1 MKLRCP
7 SFLVSE
13 SLFGVEEDVGRWQ
26 EAKKFRCNFGQLA
39 GDVEVSNY
47 EEILVGMGTY
57 LMRTL

>member
-47 EEILVGMGTY
+47 EEILVGMGI
-57 LMRTL
+57 